1 MKKYFIVLLFILLPA
16 NVSFAEDFLGA
27 PVVPNSQAVNKD
39 DSRLTYT
46 TPLSHEEVLAFY
58 QEKLSTFENIKYRNW
73 KDETYIEDDG
83 RMDWHSIIISKE
95 PTAEGTKVVISKDS
109 WTWIIGTLILRYIA
123 VFVVLMV
130 LFVGMKISGSIISS
144 SVNKAEA
151 KKA

>member
-16 NVSFAEDFLGA
+16 VSFAEDFLGA
-27 PVVPNSQAVNKD
+27 PVIPDSQTVNKD

-58 QEKLSTFENIKYRNW
+58 QEKLSTFEDIKYRDW

-95 PTAEGTKVVISKDS
+95 PTAEGTTVVISKDS

-130 LFVGMKISGSIISS
+130 LFIGMKISGSIISS
-144 SVNKAEA
+144 TVNRAEA